1 MTHTKAYLGLDVGTV
16 RIGVAL
22 ADDIVRIAIP
32 YGTLDV
38 DGNELREIARLVI
51 DNNISHIVVGYPRNQ
66 AGEPTAQSR
75 LVEAFSENLKDMAPH
90 LEFQDESLTS
100 VLAEDRLKKHG
111 NAYTKGDI
119 DAEAA
124 TIILQ
129 DYLEQ
134 RV

>member
-1 MTHTKAYLGLDVGTV
+1 MAQTKAYLGLDVGTV

-22 ADDIVRIAIP
+22 ADDIVRIAVP
-32 YGTLDV
+32 YGTLAV
-38 DGNELREIARLVI
+38 DGSELKEIARLVV
-51 DNNISHIVVGYPRNQ
+51 DNDITHLVVGYPRNQ

-75 LVEAFSENLKDMAPH
+75 LVEAFAESLKDMAPH

-100 VLAEDRLKKHG
+100 VMAEERLKKRG
-111 NAYTKGDI
+111 GVYAKSDI

-124 TIILQ
+124 AIILQ

-134 RV
+134 RA